1 MKLIKFIKEH
11 KLLLSFIINLLFTFY
26 TYIVG
31 FIHDDIWCTSL
42 FYYYILLIIVKF
54 ILIKNKNFSKIKL
67 LLINIILLLI
77 NLIMIYPVII
87 MIKLNRNVSYTL
99 IPAIGIA
106 AYTFYNLIITIIT
119 FIKYYK
125 KSNIVS
131 KHMIIIS
138 LLQTIMSI
146 LTLQNT
152 LIMVNSHEYSKGLY
166 ILTIVSSSVGVLFCF
181 YLVLVN
187 YLKCKKNIN

>member
-11 KLLLSFIINLLFTFY
+11 KFFFSFIINLLFIFY

-31 FIHDDIWCTSL
+31 FIYNDIWCTSL

-54 ILIKNKNFSKIKL
+54 ILIKNTSLSKTKL
-67 LLINIILLLI
+67 LLINIILFLI

-106 AYTFYNLIITIIT
+106 TYTFYNLAISITT
-119 FIKYYK
+119 FIKNYK

-131 KHMIIIS
+131 KHIIVIS

-152 LIMVNSHEYSKGLY
+152 LIMVNTHEYNKGLY
-166 ILTIVSSSVGVLFCF
+166 ILTIISSSAGVLFCF

-187 YLKCKKNIN
+187 YLKCIKEY